1 MRCKNAR
8 TVIAWV
14 AQGATLHQV
23 LLYGNFEA
31 GWTRFSG
38 LSKAGNLWVRYS
50 PKLRREVRFT
60 RDVDYWHWLLI
71 EIDPEISAFCEE
83 PVPRNHVGAKM
94 AALADVWL
102 MRTDGAIEFRSIARL
117 DKQVSTTARVLQET
131 FGEGFTHRALSKEE
145 VLSEP
150 FLLDNSLRMVGF
162 LSPSGPE
169 ISMDLLS
176 SIEEAFRSSGTQML
190 GEAIDRLT
198 PLHHEQQILVAL
210 IALIH
215 RGRLKANLRE
225 GLTEKTN
232 LRWENRGNATIA
244 S

>member
-1 MRCKNAR
+1 MANALPPPASTAQSASGVR
-8 TVIAWV
+8 HADLFCLGGRHIDSTVV
-14 AQGATLHQV
+14 ARPWRHAPPARRWQ
-23 LLYGNFEA
+23 YG
-31 GWTRFSG
+31 GQSG
-38 LSKAGNLWVRYS
+38 
-50 PKLRREVRFT
+50 
-60 RDVDYWHWLLI
+60 
-71 EIDPEISAFCEE
+71 
-83 PVPRNHVGAKM
+83 VPA
-94 AALADVWL
+94 
-102 MRTDGAIEFRSIARL
+102 
-117 DKQVSTTARVLQET
+117 T